1 MRSVVSKAFSLVI
14 LSSIG
19 LTITGC
25 ATYPSRGEPT
35 QKSNLTAGIVKTGI
49 VKGKTTQA
57 DIMKT
62 FGAPNL
68 VTKNRSNNEVWNYN
82 RMSFESRAGE
92 DSGTL
97 ILWSGSRAART
108 ATTKSFDL
116 IIEFDEHDVVKD
128 YSVISASF

>member
-1 MRSVVSKAFSLVI
+1 MHDKLIKLFASAVPALI
-14 LSSIG
+14 A
-19 LTITGC
+19 LTAWGC
-25 ATYPSRGEPT
+25 ATFPSDKEPA
-35 QKSNLTAGIVKTGI
+35 QKSALTVGTVKTEI

-57 DIMKT
+57 EILQK

-82 RMSFESRAGE
+82 KMSFESKVGD